1 MADERNPEINAA
13 VRAKLRREITTAA
26 AQHVQDFKSI
36 INRHCP
42 DQNASQLIQNLA
54 ETVLNGARD
63 RLLVA
68 LGKDADQE
76 NVA

>member
-1 MADERNPEINAA
+1 MTDEPNPELNAA
-13 VRAKLRREITTAA
+13 VRDRLRRELTTAA

-42 DQNASQLIQNLA
+42 DQHASQLMQNLA
-54 ETVLNGARD
+54 ETMLNGARD

-68 LGKDADQE
+68 LGKDADGE
-76 NVA
+76 SAA

>member
-1 MADERNPEINAA
+1 MTDERNPELNAA
-13 VRAKLRREITTAA
+13 VRAKLRSELTTAA
-26 AQHVQDFKSI
+26 AKNVQDFRAI
-36 INRHCP
+36 IHRNCP
-42 DQNASQLIQNLA
+42 DQHASQLIQNLA